1 MSHTAALS
9 ADHGL
14 HLDGEA
20 DAPSIP
26 TPIRLLGLDFDALS
40 QAEALR
46 LIAARPAGAP
56 FAYVVT
62 PNADHLVR
70 LARNPATYQPL
81 YDGAWLRL
89 LDSRVV
95 VRLARLFGL
104 PVPPVVTG
112 SDLTAALV
120 RKAAAT
126 KEPVS
131 VLGLTEEETQALA
144 LHTGL
149 RIRHYCPPRGFE
161 SDTVE
166 MAKAVRFVETNPTR
180 LVFLAVGSPRQEMM
194 ARVLVAR
201 GVATGTGLCVGAS
214 LHYLAGIERRA
225 PILVQRAGM
234 EWAWRLAQNPK
245 RLWRRYLV
253 DDPEILRLLW
263 REARSR
269 R

>member
-1 MSHTAALS
+1 MSHTTAPYT
-9 ADHGL
+9 DHGFR
-14 HLDGEA
+14 LDGGA
-20 DAPSIP
+20 DVPSAQSSIQ
-26 TPIRLLGLDFDALS
+26 LLGLDFDAITS
-40 QAEALR
+40 TEALS
-46 LIAARPAGAP
+46 LIAARPADAS

-161 SDTVE
+161 FDTVE

-194 ARVLVAR
+194 ARVLVTR

-234 EWAWRLAQNPK
+234 E
-245 RLWRRYLV
+245 
-253 DDPEILRLLW
+253 
-263 REARSR
+263 
-269 R
+269 